1 MERKKVKADLEEGVS
16 NSADPQI
23 EDVLR
28 LGLATGEGVLP
39 GTSSPNS
46 AGGAT
51 ATIGFFSTFESHKS
65 LKVETFFAVTMR
77 GRKHETGLTR
87 DYSDH
92 PLVLGPGFQPN
103 DFDLQVSLSLY
114 MKRQFLFPSN

>member
-1 MERKKVKADLEEGVS
+1 MTTIFLPSSSEIDINLSLLFLAKKAH
-16 NSADPQI
+16 
-23 EDVLR
+23 
-28 LGLATGEGVLP
+28 
-39 GTSSPNS
+39 
-46 AGGAT
+46 
-51 ATIGFFSTFESHKS
+51 FSVISHKS

-103 DFDLQVSLSLY
+103 DFDLQVS
-114 MKRQFLFPSN
+114 